1 MEDKSRLSVQNIL
14 LFFCLFGFL
23 SLSFIT
29 CFNTMRLHRLEK
41 EVKDLKET
49 MAVMTM
55 DYSRISP
62 PRTKRDIE
70 STEDVENLN
79 VHKPLIFDNKS
90 YPLNNPD
97 RIPNHSVTLKPSV
110 QVSTSKVHFDHYVKR
125 SFFKSGDSGMYD
137 SSENTAGPDYT
148 VLNDGYAGTRKR
160 NRQRLETLDEKH
172 PRTGRIKPL
181 PTIHFSGDTSRYVY
195 GTHENFNGNGH
206 LRHLQ
211 RTFIDWKANN
221 WVEKTGMSS
230 HFNLENGHLTIRE
243 PGIYFIYAQIYYLDE
258 HDQIGYR
265 VYKNDDTIL
274 QCTVFSNTSRRTMKG
289 NTCYTAGAEY
299 LAENDKI
306 SLGDL
311 SDGRYS
317 LFEPGKSF
325 FGVIKLGD
333 VRARV

>member
-110 QVSTSKVHFDHYVKR
+110 Q
-125 SFFKSGDSGMYD
+125 
-137 SSENTAGPDYT
+137 ENTAGPDYT